1 MAGFVGLAF
10 PGTRVA
16 VGRKMRLAGAVL
28 AASLLLT
35 GAAFAAFH
43 TTNGIYH
50 GIGSTNGG
58 GLGSGQP
65 YAGASTSGSDYLNA
79 GMYHQND
86 NGTWNTQCYVNYS
99 QLFAQCSGAWGTA
112 PCRKY
117 AWTSGY
123 YTMAWH
129 GMRSAAC

>member
-1 MAGFVGLAF
+1 MASFAGLRF
-10 PGTRVA
+10 PPRQV
-16 VGRKMRLAGAVL
+16 VRRMRFAGAVL
-28 AASLLLT
+28 AAFLLLA
-35 GAAFAAFH
+35 GAALAAFH

-50 GIGSTNGG
+50 GIGSTDGG
-58 GLGSGQP
+58 GLGSGRP

-86 NGTWNTQCYVNYS
+86 NGTWNQQCYANYS
-99 QLFAQCSGAWGTA
+99 QLFAQCSGDWGTA

-129 GMRSAAC
+129 GMRSAGC